1 MQAPLLPPGRS
12 PAMAASTST
21 GARIAFAAVALAALA
36 AAGWFSMRS
45 EPQGPLGLFTS
56 LPIYWRE
63 AGDISAA
70 LDPDGKPH
78 WARSLIEED
87 RELRPLDVLTPEALK
102 PFHDLL
108 VAQPR
113 ALAPAENVALDA
125 WVRGG
130 GHLLLFADPML
141 TEESAFAIGDRRR
154 PMDVALLSPILAH
167 WGLELQF
174 DQAQR
179 PGEALRDLMG
189 VAVPTN
195 LAGHFATRGQA
206 NCMLWGDGLSVSCA
220 IGKGRVIAVADA
232 AVLEDKDPR
241 GTRRKALEMLL
252 DSAFAAR

>member
-1 MQAPLLPPGRS
+1 MPAQPLPPGRS
-12 PAMAASTST
+12 AAMAAST
-21 GARIAFAAVALAALA
+21 RIAFAAIVLAALA
-36 AAGWFSMRS
+36 AAGWFLMRS
-45 EPQGPLGLFTS
+45 EPREPLALFTS

-113 ALAPAENVALDA
+113 ALAPAENVALDG

-141 TEESAFAIGDRRR
+141 TAQSAFAVGDKRR
-154 PMDVALLSPILAH
+154 PMDVALLSPILSH
-167 WGLELQF
+167 WDLELRF
-174 DQAQR
+174 DPAQQQ
-179 PGEALRDLMG
+179 GEVKRDVLG
-189 VAVPTN
+189 VDVP
-195 LAGHFATRGQA
+195 
-206 NCMLWGDGLSVSCA
+206 
-220 IGKGRVIAVADA
+220 
-232 AVLEDKDPR
+232 
-241 GTRRKALEMLL
+241 
-252 DSAFAAR
+252 